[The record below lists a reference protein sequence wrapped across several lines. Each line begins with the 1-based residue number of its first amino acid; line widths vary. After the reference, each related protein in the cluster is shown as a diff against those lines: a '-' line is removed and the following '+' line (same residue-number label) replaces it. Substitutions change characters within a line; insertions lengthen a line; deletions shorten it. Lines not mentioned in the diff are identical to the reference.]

1 MPSLVFR
8 LWVLLL
14 TVLLQVGSWRAEA
27 SLHTSSMAVASGETG
42 PRGPSHRDVGDVDAA
57 EDSSEE
63 LSAVDDSLGA
73 DVVIGSVPGWVSA
86 AESARWRPSVS
97 GLPPGGPPLETPFKP
112 PRA

>member
-27 SLHTSSMAVASGETG
+27 SLHADSAATQQD
-42 PRGPSHRDVGDVDAA
+42 PSHQRSVGDFDAA

-63 LSAVDDSLGA
+63 LSAVDDSMGA
-73 DVVIGSVPGWVSA
+73 DVVIGGVSNWVSA
-86 AESARWRPSVS
+86 AHSARWRPCVS

-112 PRA
+112 PRV

>member
-1 MPSLVFR
+1 MCSSD

-27 SLHTSSMAVASGETG
+27 SSNVSVTAAPLLALGEF
-42 PRGPSHRDVGDVDAA
+42 DAPD

-63 LSAVDDSLGA
+63 PSAVDDAFDGMLA
-73 DVVIGSVPGWVSA
+73 PYHPGCCPA
-86 AESARWRPSVS
+86 PSHRFQRTEL
-97 GLPPGGPPLETPFKP
+97 GLPAGSPPLDVPFKP